1 MNESQKNKR
10 RIALAVPK
18 IKLERKNNKS
28 QVLTIGVGRTTILRG
43 GADLGVIIHSTWRQ
57 THCCIDNDSKYTMT
71 WHPTRLLVVLYLI
84 MRYYKVPKS
93 IIIDLEKKIYWKLIL
108 FHNLDRELEK
118 YNYRNI
124 LRLENSSLQ
133 FSKSNIKI
141 IWSGIFPWKLTKS
154 SRLTR

>member
-1 MNESQKNKR
+1 MFNLKKEPLILSTMNESQKNKR

-93 IIIDLEKKIYWKLIL
+93 IIIYLEKKYI
-108 FHNLDRELEK
+108 E
-118 YNYRNI
+118 NYRA
-124 LRLENSSLQ
+124 
-133 FSKSNIKI
+133 
-141 IWSGIFPWKLTKS
+141 KS
-154 SRLTR
+154 SALGDVL

>member
-57 THCCIDNDSKYTMT
+57 THCCIDNDQ
-71 WHPTRLLVVLYLI
+71 PD
-84 MRYYKVPKS
+84 PKKMPDQTCYGLAQS
-93 IIIDLEKKIYWKLIL
+93 IFI
-108 FHNLDRELEK
+108 
-118 YNYRNI
+118 
-124 LRLENSSLQ
+124 S
-133 FSKSNIKI
+133 
-141 IWSGIFPWKLTKS
+141 
-154 SRLTR
+154 

>member
-1 MNESQKNKR
+1 MWHFFENLQFIVFWDTLCTLLLQYIIQTYRGWVFNLKKEPLILSTMNESQKNKR

-93 IIIDLEKKIYWKLIL
+93 QIQEK
-108 FHNLDRELEK
+108 
-118 YNYRNI
+118 NI
-124 LRLENSSLQ
+124 L
-133 FSKSNIKI
+133 KINII
-141 IWSGIFPWKLTKS
+141 L
-154 SRLTR
+154 

>member
-1 MNESQKNKR
+1 MWHFFENLQFIVFWDTLCTLLLQYIIQTYRGWVFNLKKEPLILSTMNESQKNKR

-93 IIIDLEKKIYWKLIL
+93 QIQKKYILKINII
-108 FHNLDRELEK
+108 
-118 YNYRNI
+118 
-124 LRLENSSLQ
+124 S
-133 FSKSNIKI
+133 
-141 IWSGIFPWKLTKS
+141 
-154 SRLTR
+154 

>member
-1 MNESQKNKR
+1 MFNLKKEPLILSTMNESQKNKR

-18 IKLERKNNKS
+18 IKLERKNNKRS
-28 QVLTIGVGRTTILRG
+28 TRTILRG

-93 IIIDLEKKIYWKLIL
+93 IIIYLEKNTLKI
-108 FHNLDRELEK
+108 
-118 YNYRNI
+118 NI
-124 LRLENSSLQ
+124 IS
-133 FSKSNIKI
+133 
-141 IWSGIFPWKLTKS
+141 
-154 SRLTR
+154 